1 MVEVSLCDS
10 QSKLRGGNSAT
21 IWLFLESAPWD
32 PELTCK
38 KFSYAKGTIL
48 EKPNAKTIRK

>member
-48 EKPNAKTIRK
+48 EKPNAKTIQK